1 MGVFDLSVEQL
12 NTYRGTNP
20 KPRDFDEFWDRSVQ
34 EMKSIDPCVELK
46 KSGFQTDFADC
57 YDLFFTGMDRARI
70 HAKYIKP
77 RNGKEPH
84 PAVLMFHGYTG
95 NAGAWIEK
103 LGYAANGFSV
113 FAMDCRGQGGWSE
126 DPGGVRGTTYRGQI
140 IRGLDDGPE
149 YLLFR
154 KIFLDTAELA
164 GIAMGMPEVDKDR
177 VGVLGQSQG
186 GGLTIACAALEPR
199 IKRLAPLFPFLS
211 DYQRVWE
218 LDLAKDS
225 YEELSYYFRWFD
237 PTHAR
242 EREIFETLGYIDV
255 QNFAGRIKGRVL
267 MGTGLMD
274 TNCPPS
280 TQFAFY
286 NKLTGEKESILY
298 PDFRHENIPDF
309 NDKTFQFMRGL

>member
-1 MGVFDLSVEQL
+1 MGVFDLSVDQL
-12 NTYRGTNP
+12 RQYQGTNP
-20 KPRDFDEFWDRSVQ
+20 KPQDFDEFWDRSVL
-34 EMKSIDPCVELK
+34 EMKSIDPELELK
-46 KSGFQTDFADC
+46 KSEFHTDFADC
-57 YDLFFTGMDRARI
+57 YDLYFTGMDRARI

-77 RNGKEPH
+77 RDRLEPH

-95 NAGAWIEK
+95 NAGTWIDK

-113 FAMDCRGQGGWSE
+113 FAMDCRGQGGWSQ
-126 DPGGVRGTTYRGQI
+126 DPGGVHGTTYRGQI

-149 YLLFR
+149 HLLFR

-164 GIAMGMPEVDKDR
+164 GIAMTMPEVDEER
-177 VGVLGQSQG
+177 VGVFGQSQG

-199 IKRLAPLFPFLS
+199 VKRLAPLFPFLT

-242 EREIFETLGYIDV
+242 EQEIFETLGYIDV
-255 QNFAGRIKGRVL
+255 QNFAGRIRGKVM

-280 TQFAFY
+280 TQFAFF
-286 NKLTGEKESILY
+286 NKLTGEKEFILY
-298 PDFRHENIPDF
+298 PEFRHENIPDF
-309 NDKTFQFMRGL
+309 YDRTFQFMREL